1 MHVSAA
7 FWPLTQA
14 QWCQTAA
21 ARSRC
26 FCPYID
32 AVLAVSYPSEC
43 VKEHL
48 PGRPPVLPLCLWAPN
63 APSCFQIDRWS
74 CSSLWWWK
82 YVLTLSFGWWPK
94 ESHQSSRALT
104 SVMTRFR
111 SSPLRWCFLGTSN
124 QEETPWQT
132 RDTAELFGN
141 VSLSS
146 LPGRTGGSKASSVC
160 GAMLTSTST
169 FLGRWKYVKLVLDL
183 ARRWWRLKVKDMSPE
198 KLQIISPTQL
208 RPPQVFGLSR
218 TQFDICYILNY
229 QT

>member
-1 MHVSAA
+1 M
-7 FWPLTQA
+7 
-14 QWCQTAA
+14 
-21 ARSRC
+21 
-26 FCPYID
+26 
-32 AVLAVSYPSEC
+32 
-43 VKEHL
+43 
-48 PGRPPVLPLCLWAPN
+48 
-63 APSCFQIDRWS
+63 
-74 CSSLWWWK
+74 
-82 YVLTLSFGWWPK
+82 
-94 ESHQSSRALT
+94 
-104 SVMTRFR
+104 
-111 SSPLRWCFLGTSN
+111 
-124 QEETPWQT
+124 QT

-141 VSLSS
+141 VSSSS

-229 QT
+229 QALQMTSSSSRNQEPVMLLWPNLHPQPLFESVPGCEIFADMSHLLQRSKTSLFKQDFVCCDLKGLSQPISAYSLQFSLSGC